1 MNGTI
6 LRTGPR
12 ADEPPSR
19 PADGTER
26 RRRSFWD
33 DLPRPFFLLAPMAN
47 ATDTAFRRIVTA
59 CSRPHAVYTE
69 FVSVAGLCS
78 PGAPRL
84 MVDLEFA
91 ESERPVIAQ
100 FFGSVPEQF
109 RRCAA
114 LAVELGFD
122 GVDINMGCPDRA
134 VLRQKAGAALIR
146 DPDLALEIIDAARA
160 GAGGLPVSVKT
171 RIGHATDMVEEWIG
185 RLLTARPAAIAIHA
199 RTVKERSEVPAH
211 WDAVRRACAL
221 ARGTGVPIAGNGD
234 VRSLQHGRALA
245 ARTGADGVMIGRG
258 VFGNPWLFSAVG
270 NPDDLRAAVETML
283 AHAVLYDLLFAGR
296 KNFVDLRRHF
306 KAYVAGFAGA
316 KRLRMELMET
326 RSVADVER
334 IVAPV
339 IGPASVR
346 RARRRAHDLAG
357 RPGQSTVTGS
367 TTAMAARSGDSAG
380 P

>member
-6 LRTGPR
+6 LQTGAR
-12 ADEPPSR
+12 ADERPSR

-59 CSRPHAVYTE
+59 CGRPHAVYTE

-91 ESERPVIAQ
+91 ECERPVIAQ

-171 RIGHATDMVEEWIG
+171 RIGHATDVVEDWIG

-221 ARGTGVPIAGNGD
+221 ARGTGVPIVGNGD
-234 VRSLQHGRALA
+234 VRSPEHGRALA

-258 VFGNPWLFSAVG
+258 VFGNPWLFSAAG
-270 NPDDLRAAVETML
+270 KPDDLRAAVETMF

-306 KAYVAGFAGA
+306 KAYVGGFAGA

-357 RPGQSTVTGS
+357 RPVD
-367 TTAMAARSGDSAG
+367 R